1 MSTAEAPHRRLWLG
15 VGVAAIAL
23 GVLAGIGAAGWG
35 VYTLALSLIR
45 GAPLEGGPL
54 LEGEAGSPVPAETTA
69 CDDPCFGVEHLWEAK
84 LTAADFVRLGTPVVL
99 DPQGTWA
106 DSTHVEQNSF
116 GLEYWDRN
124 EFTPDDCLY
133 TASEAPVIVERGAP
147 RDLGGSIHWL
157 TSFETETGSSTAV
170 RAVRF
175 FPTAQAAQEHL
186 TALHAAIPG
195 CSSYATDGLFGS
207 SQTFVTAMPALEVP
221 PTTAAV
227 GWVEATDRVGR
238 YYAVD
243 IMRSNAV
250 LRLTLWTDT
259 AIEEDAFRTLAE
271 AAAKDMADWP
281 LVVDAGSRAEEPQP
295 GFLPDENGAS
305 GPRADCTGDCF
316 SVTQAETLVPG
327 EAELAGIG
335 LRRTGTVAMQGSSAG
350 EALRSRQAIETSN
363 AQCRFALGVEPV
375 VRGNPAAGAAAE
387 TDPLVDLGQ
396 YSGDG
401 TSVSIVARV
410 FENPERAAA
419 YAAAADYALG
429 LCSSQVVDTRRG
441 AGNVTT
447 LPATIRGYDSSD
459 DPIVAGRPTEHIGWQ
474 NAGALTDRGHDLQHG
489 NLVVRIVIDGAPLT
503 EAEVTALLL
512 PMIARLDALEPVI

>member
-1 MSTAEAPHRRLWLG
+1 MSTAEAPRHRAWLG
-15 VGVAAIAL
+15 VGIAAIVL

-45 GAPLEGGPL
+45 DAPFEEGPL
-54 LEGEAGSPVPAETTA
+54 LEGEAGAPAPQQPTE

-84 LTAADFVRLGTPVVL
+84 LTAADFERLGTPVVL

-106 DSTHVEQNSF
+106 DTTPVEQNRF
-116 GLEYWDRN
+116 GLEYWN
-124 EFTPDDCLY
+124 ENAFTPDDCLF
-133 TASEAPVIVERGAP
+133 TASETPVIIERGAP

-157 TSFETETGSSTAV
+157 TSFESESRSSIAV

-186 TALHAAIPG
+186 AALHAAIPG
-195 CSSYATDGLFGS
+195 CSSYAPDGPFGS
-207 SQTFVTAMPALEVP
+207 WPTEVTAMPALAVP

-227 GWVEATDRVGR
+227 GWVESTDRVGR

-243 IMRSNAV
+243 ILRSNAV

-259 AIEEDAFRTLAE
+259 GIGEEAFRTLAE
-271 AAAKDMADWP
+271 SAAADMAEWP
-281 LVVDAGSRAEEPQP
+281 LVVDPGSRAEEPQP
-295 GFLPDENGAS
+295 GFLPDANGAS
-305 GPRADCTGDCF
+305 GPRADCVGDCF
-316 SVTQAETLVPG
+316 SVAQAQSLVLG
-327 EAELAGIG
+327 EDELASVG
-335 LRRTGTVAMQGSSAG
+335 LRSTGTVDLQGASAG
-350 EALRSRQAIETSN
+350 EALRSRQAVETSN

-375 VRGNPAAGAAAE
+375 VRGNPAAGSAAE

-396 YSGDG
+396 FSGGG
-401 TSVSIVARV
+401 TSVSVVARV

-441 AGNVTT
+441 AGEVTT
-447 LPATIRGYDSSD
+447 LPATIRGYDSID
-459 DPIVAGRPTEHIGWQ
+459 DPIVTGRPTEHIGWQ

-503 EAEVTALLL
+503 EAEAAALLL
-512 PMIARLDALEPVI
+512 PMIARLEALEPVG